1 MYVEFRKIVQI
12 NLVPGRNRD
21 VDIENGH
28 GGHRG
33 ERGGGINWEIRLDVN
48 TLPCA

>member
-28 GGHRG
+28 GEH
-33 ERGGGINWEIRLDVN
+33 RGGGEVGLTGRLG
-48 TLPCA
+48 LM